1 MKTVAII
8 ALILVVMAFVLFLVV
23 GICNTI
29 VTRRMVNRTITTV
42 WDRLEDDL
50 K

>member
-1 MKTVAII
+1 MKTIAMI
-8 ALILVVMAFVLFLVV
+8 ALILVCIAFVLFLVV

-29 VTRRMVNRTITTV
+29 VTRRMINKTVTTV
-42 WDRLEDDL
+42 WDKLEDDL